1 VTNQAGIAWQ
11 RWLEPIGEFVRR
23 HGREVNRW
31 AIAGTYELELATLQR
46 SVLPVLSRRGS
57 AFRTLVLVDAGC
69 WSG

>member
-31 AIAGTYELELATLQR
+31 AIACTYELELATLQR